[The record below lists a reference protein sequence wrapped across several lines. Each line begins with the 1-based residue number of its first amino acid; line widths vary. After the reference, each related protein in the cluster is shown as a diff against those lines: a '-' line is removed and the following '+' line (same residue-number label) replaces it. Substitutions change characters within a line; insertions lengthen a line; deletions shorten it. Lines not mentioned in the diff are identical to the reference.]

1 MSNDRYE
8 NRRAGYLVNLL
19 DQDKLTALIRERV
32 VSVHGGTVEDA
43 QRYIAGR
50 GVLAKTVKGI
60 AYICG
65 EGVGWWAD
73 EDGTIEVEFS
83 GGMSIGYT
91 AIPLDDVV
99 ACISSETVELR
110 DFVRVFGDR
119 LDSNCYV
126 WQSEITGIEQ
136 DWEVLVNG

>member
-1 MSNDRYE
+1 MSYE
-8 NRRAGYLVNLL
+8 HRRSGFFVNLL
-19 DQDKLTALIRERV
+19 DNDKLTAVIRERV

-43 QRYIAGR
+43 QRYVAGR
-50 GVLAKTVKGI
+50 GVLVKTAKGI
-60 AYICG
+60 AYICT
-65 EGVGWWAD
+65 EGVGWWAED
-73 EDGTIEVEFS
+73 DGTIEVEFS

-99 ACISSETVELR
+99 ACVSDETVDLR

-119 LDSNCYV
+119 LDTNCYL

-136 DWEVLVNG
+136 NWEVLVNG

>member
-1 MSNDRYE
+1 MSYE
-8 NRRAGYLVNLL
+8 HRRAGYEVNLL
-19 DQDKLTALIRERV
+19 DNDKLTALIRERV
-32 VSVHGGTVEDA
+32 VTIHGASQEDSL
-43 QRYIAGR
+43 RYTAGR
-50 GVLAKTVKGI
+50 GVLVKTAKGI

-65 EGVGWWAD
+65 EGVGWWA
-73 EDGTIEVEFS
+73 EDDGAIEVEFS
-83 GGMSIGYT
+83 SGMSIGYT

-119 LDSNCYV
+119 LDTNCYL

-136 DWEVLVNG
+136 NWEVLVNG